1 MPLSEEQ
8 IKKLLEWFVAE
19 SETRRKWSGHRKN
32 AYEENHKWIQPDVI
46 KGMPDNELEA
56 KYLEYYKSGGK
67 RQNLNQI
74 YRARII
80 RDRKRFRDTLLYLL
94 DEEKDVKERIDQILK
109 GKKYRIEGFGKA
121 IATSFLMDFDIDKY
135 CLWNNKTEMG
145 FSVIGWELYER
156 KDSPGGVYLKVL
168 EALKKLKGMK
178 PEFNFDFD
186 DIDLFLHTISAEDEG
201 KKIVRQITQG
211 VRIQR
216 PDERDQGI
224 IKRVSEGNEG
234 VIRSLT
240 LKVKVPWDKMSYI
253 TKGVIAPLKEKGF
266 PPEITIEIKG
276 RSEEGFDR
284 DTLENK
290 VRETLQQIGATIEKW
305 EEN

>member
-1 MPLSEEQ
+1 MALSEEQ
-8 IKKLLEWFVAE
+8 IKRLLEWFATE
-19 SETRRKWSGHRKN
+19 SETRRKWSQPRKE
-32 AYEENHKWIQPDVI
+32 AYEVNHQWIQPDVI
-46 KGMPDNELEA
+46 REVPDNELEA
-56 KYLEYYKSGGK
+56 KYLEYYRSGGK

-80 RDRKRFRDTLLYLL
+80 RDKKRFRDTLLYLL
-94 DEEKDVKERIDQILK
+94 DEGNDVKERIDQILK
-109 GKKYRIEGFGKA
+109 VKKYRIEGFGKA
-121 IATSFLMDFDIDKY
+121 IATSFLMDFNIDKY

-168 EALKKLKGMK
+168 EALRKLKGLR
-178 PEFNFDFD
+178 PEFNFDFG
-186 DIDLFLHTISAEDEG
+186 DIDLFLHTISAEVEG

-211 VRIQR
+211 VMMQR
-216 PDERDQGI
+216 PPERSKGAT
-224 IKRVSEGNEG
+224 KSVSEGNEG
-234 VIRSLT
+234 VISSVT
-240 LKVKVPWDKMSYI
+240 LKAKVPWDKMSYI
-253 TKGVIAPLKEKGF
+253 TKGLIAPLKEKGL

-290 VRETLQQIGATIEKW
+290 VRETLHQIGATIEKW

>member
-1 MPLSEEQ
+1 
-8 IKKLLEWFVAE
+8 
-19 SETRRKWSGHRKN
+19 
-32 AYEENHKWIQPDVI
+32 
-46 KGMPDNELEA
+46 MPDNELEA
-56 KYLEYYKSGGK
+56 KYLEYYRSGGK

-80 RDRKRFRDTLLYLL
+80 RDKKRFRDTLLYLL
-94 DEEKDVKERIDQILK
+94 DEETDVKERIDQILK
-109 GKKYRIEGFGKA
+109 GRKYRIEGFGKA
-121 IATSFLMDFDIDKY
+121 IATLFLMDFDIDKY

-168 EALKKLKGMK
+168 EALKRLKGIK
-178 PEFNFDFD
+178 PEFNFTFD
-186 DIDLFLHTISAEDEG
+186 DIDLFLHTISAEAEG
-201 KKIVRQITQG
+201 KKIVKQISQG

-216 PDERDQGI
+216 PPEGDQGA
-224 IKRVSEGNEG
+224 IKSV
-234 VIRSLT
+234 T
-240 LKVKVPWDKMSYI
+240 LKAKVPWDKLSNI
-253 TKGVIAPLKEKGF
+253 VSGVIRPLKDKGL

>member
-8 IKKLLEWFVAE
+8 IQRLLEWFANS
-19 SETRRKWSGHRKN
+19 SETKRKWSEPRRE
-32 AYEENHKWIQPDVI
+32 AFEVNHQWIQPDVI
-46 KGMPDNELEA
+46 REMPDNELEA

-80 RDRKRFRDTLLYLL
+80 RDKKRFRNTLLYLL
-94 DEEKDVKERIDQILK
+94 DEEKDVKDRIDQILN

-121 IATSFLMDFDIDKY
+121 IATSFLMDFDIGKY

-156 KDSPGGVYLKVL
+156 KDSPGAVYLKVL
-168 EALKKLKGMK
+168 EALKRLKELR
-178 PEFNFDFD
+178 PEFNFTFD
-186 DIDLFLHTISAEDEG
+186 DIDLFLHTISAEAEG

-216 PDERDQGI
+216 P
-224 IKRVSEGNEG
+224 SEGDEG
-234 VIRSLT
+234 VIKSVT
-240 LKVKVPWDKMSYI
+240 LKAKVPWDRLSNI
-253 TKGVIAPLKEKGF
+253 VSGVIRPLKDKGL

-305 EEN
+305 EEG

>member
-1 MPLSEEQ
+1 
-8 IKKLLEWFVAE
+8 
-19 SETRRKWSGHRKN
+19 
-32 AYEENHKWIQPDVI
+32 
-46 KGMPDNELEA
+46 MPDNELET

-74 YRARII
+74 HRARII
-80 RDRKRFRDTLLYLL
+80 RDKKRFRDTMLYLL
-94 DEEKDVKERIDQILK
+94 DEGKDVKERIDQTLK

-121 IATSFLMDFDIDKY
+121 IATSFLMDFDIGKY

-168 EALKKLKGMK
+168 EALKKLKGLK
-178 PEFNFDFD
+178 PEFNFNFD
-186 DIDLFLHTISAEDEG
+186 DIDLFLHTISAEAEG

-211 VRIQR
+211 ATIRR
-216 PDERDQGI
+216 PPEGGQGI
-224 IKRVSEGNEG
+224 TKSVSEGNEG
-234 VIRSLT
+234 VISSVT
-240 LKVKVPWDKMSYI
+240 LKAKVPWDKMSYI
-253 TKGVIAPLKEKGF
+253 TKGVIAPLKEKGL

-305 EEN
+305 EEG

>member
-1 MPLSEEQ
+1 MALPEEQ
-8 IKKLLEWFVAE
+8 IKRLLEWFATE
-19 SETRRKWSGHRKN
+19 SETRRKWSGYRKK

-46 KGMPDNELEA
+46 REMPDNELGA

-74 YRARII
+74 HRARII
-80 RDRKRFRDTLLYLL
+80 RDKKRFRDTMLYLL
-94 DEEKDVKERIDQILK
+94 DEGKDVKERIDQILK

-121 IATSFLMDFDIDKY
+121 IATSFLMDFDISKY

-168 EALKKLKGMK
+168 EALKRLKGLR
-178 PEFNFDFD
+178 PELNFDFD
-186 DIDLFLHTISAEDEG
+186 DIDLFLHTISAEAEG
-201 KKIVRQITQG
+201 KKIVKQITQG
-211 VRIQR
+211 VRISR
-216 PDERDQGI
+216 PPEGGQGVI
-224 IKRVSEGNEG
+224 NSASEGTQG
-234 VIRSLT
+234 TIRSVT
-240 LKVKVPWDKMSYI
+240 LKAKVPWDKMSYI
-253 TKGVIAPLKEKGF
+253 TKGVIAPLKEKGL

-276 RSEEGFDR
+276 MSEEGFDR

-290 VRETLQQIGATIEKW
+290 VKETLQHIGATIEKW
-305 EEN
+305 EEE

>member
-8 IKKLLEWFVAE
+8 IKRLLEWFATE
-19 SETRRKWSGHRKN
+19 SETRRKWSGYRKK

-46 KGMPDNELEA
+46 REMPDNELEA
-56 KYLEYYKSGGK
+56 RFLEYFKNGGG
-67 RQNLNQI
+67 RQTLIQMN
-74 YRARII
+74 RKKII
-80 RDRKRFRDTLLYLL
+80 RDKERFRNTLLYLL
-94 DEEKDVKERIDQILK
+94 DEEKDIKERINHILDSK
-109 GKKYRIEGFGKA
+109 EYRIKGFAKA
-121 IATSFLMDFDIDKY
+121 IATSFLMDFDITKY

-168 EALKKLKGMK
+168 EALKRLKGLK
-178 PEFNFDFD
+178 PEFNFNFD
-186 DIDLFLHTISAEDEG
+186 DIDLFLHTISAEAEG
-201 KKIVRQITQG
+201 KKMVKQITQG
-211 VRIQR
+211 VRITR
-216 PDERDQGI
+216 PPEGDQGV
-224 IKRVSEGNEG
+224 IKSV
-234 VIRSLT
+234 T
-240 LKVKVPWDKMSYI
+240 LRAKVPWDKLSNI
-253 TKGVIAPLKEKGF
+253 VSGVIRPLKDKGL

-305 EEN
+305 EEK

>member
-8 IKKLLEWFVAE
+8 IKRLLEWFANS
-19 SETRRKWSGHRKN
+19 SETRRKWSESRRE
-32 AYEENHKWIQPDVI
+32 AYAVNHQWIQPHVI
-46 KGMPDNELEA
+46 REMPDNELEA
-56 KYLEYYKSGGK
+56 KYLEYYRSGGK

-74 YRARII
+74 HRARII
-80 RDRKRFRDTLLYLL
+80 RDKKRFRDTLLYLL
-94 DEEKDVKERIDQILK
+94 DEGKDIKERIDQILK

-168 EALKKLKGMK
+168 EALKRLKGLK
-178 PEFNFDFD
+178 PEYNFTFN
-186 DIDLFLHTISAEDEG
+186 DIDLFLHTISAEAEG
-201 KKIVRQITQG
+201 KKMVKQITEG
-211 VRIQR
+211 IRIQR
-216 PDERDQGI
+216 PPKEDQGVI
-224 IKRVSEGNEG
+224 ESSSEGNEG
-234 VIRSLT
+234 VIRSVT
-240 LKVKVPWDKMSYI
+240 LKAKVPWDKMSYI
-253 TKGVIAPLKEKGF
+253 TKGVIAPLKEKGL

-276 RSEEGFDR
+276 RSEEGFDK

-290 VRETLQQIGATIEKW
+290 VRETLQQIGAKIEKW
-305 EEN
+305 EEG